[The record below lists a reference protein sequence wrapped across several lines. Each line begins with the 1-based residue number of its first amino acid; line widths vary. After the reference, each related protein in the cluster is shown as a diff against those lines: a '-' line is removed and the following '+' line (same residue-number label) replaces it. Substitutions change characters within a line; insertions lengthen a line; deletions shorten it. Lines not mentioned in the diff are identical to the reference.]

1 MNDFELLAAQLPDGT
16 SEAVADGLRA
26 DAERLLAGERRWR
39 RPGSVPGASA
49 EATAYVVWRRHVA
62 RMTLSARNRIAGTVT
77 SVRTDGLMAE
87 VVVETGDG
95 QEVTAIITEASVE
108 RLGIEVGE
116 NVSAVVKA
124 TEVMIET

>member
-1 MNDFELLAAQLPDGT
+1 
-16 SEAVADGLRA
+16 
-26 DAERLLAGERRWR
+26 
-39 RPGSVPGASA
+39 
-49 EATAYVVWRRHVA
+49 
-62 RMTLSARNRIAGTVT
+62 MTLSARNRIAGTVT

-108 RLGIEVGE
+108 RLGIGVGE

-124 TEVMIET
+124 TEVMIETE